1 LFVGAVQHDM
11 NLDSLKTL
19 ASASELLPPDY
30 ELLYCTSMDL
40 MTLNRLGIQS
50 SRLRAKYVSRAEVQR
65 LQSEAHVLVAPLSHK
80 NCAMDEVRTV
90 FSTKILEYLVS
101 GRPIIVFAPE
111 GSYHIESA
119 RKGGW
124 GYPVTKDSPA
134 ALAAAIEK
142 VVGDEVLAARLV
154 HGALQEARSRSAT
167 RYAGRLLEWVLSD
180 AENHS
185 NRPLAKTTSS
195 ATSASLS

>member
-1 LFVGAVQHDM
+1 V
-11 NLDSLKTL
+11 
-19 ASASELLPPDY
+19 
-30 ELLYCTSMDL
+30 
-40 MTLNRLGIQS
+40 QS
-50 SRLRAKYVSRAEVQR
+50 SRLRVKYVSRAEVQR

-124 GYPVTKDSPA
+124 GYVVTEDSPV

-142 VVGDEVLAARLV
+142 VVRDEALGERLV
-154 HGALQEARSRSAT
+154 HGALQEARSRSAKVH
-167 RYAGRLLEWVLSD
+167 AGRLQNWVLADSS
-180 AENHS
+180 NSHS
-185 NRPLAKTTSS
+185 GR
-195 ATSASLS
+195 